1 MGLFGELRGPDQEDC
16 IGHRDVATI
25 SILQERTLRESTM
38 VNEQLQRALNSRV
51 LIEQAKGVIAY
62 TAGVNMEE
70 AFRRLRTFARA
81 NNQILRDTASQV
93 IDRTLNL

>member
-1 MGLFGELRGPDQEDC
+1 MRSPC
-16 IGHRDVATI
+16 ASTARPSADVATI
-25 SILQERTLRESTM
+25 SILQERTLRESTI

-81 NNQILRDTASQV
+81 NNQSLRDTASQV

>member
-1 MGLFGELRGPDQEDC
+1 M
-16 IGHRDVATI
+16 
-25 SILQERTLRESTM
+25 
-38 VNEQLQRALNSRV
+38 QRALNSRV

-81 NNQILRDTASQV
+81 NNRSLHDTASQV